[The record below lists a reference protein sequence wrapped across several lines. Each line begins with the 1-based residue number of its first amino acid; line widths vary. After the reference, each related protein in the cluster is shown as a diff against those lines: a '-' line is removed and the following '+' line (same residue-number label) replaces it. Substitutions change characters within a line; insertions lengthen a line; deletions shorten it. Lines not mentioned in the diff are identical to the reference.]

1 MVKNGD
7 SLHKIGKLVEI
18 VSRNRSGGVIFALIV
33 LVILASLLSP
43 YFLST
48 YNLQALTRSF
58 AFVAII
64 ALGQACLLLLG
75 ELDLSLGAIA
85 GFCGVIGGILMVN
98 FSINHWLAFF
108 LCLLLG
114 AACGLVNGAL
124 VAKLNLNSLVVTV
137 GMSGVYQGLNLVI
150 SHGRAITGIPEEIY
164 FLGQGG
170 VLGIP
175 MPFIIMFGV
184 AGIILLVTQYTLFGR
199 YMYAI
204 GNNREAAKIL
214 GIKIDRVQIV
224 TFTIAGL
231 LGALS
236 GMIMVA
242 RLGSSQP
249 AIGQEWVLPSIAAS
263 VIGGVSPAGG
273 IGNPVGAILG
283 AGITGVIE
291 NMIVIFGVSPYW
303 QTAVSGI
310 VVVAAV
316 SLDSIQKIIRE
327 RRGL

>member
-1 MVKNGD
+1 
-7 SLHKIGKLVEI
+7 
-18 VSRNRSGGVIFALIV
+18 
-33 LVILASLLSP
+33 
-43 YFLST
+43 
-48 YNLQALTRSF
+48 
-58 AFVAII
+58 
-64 ALGQACLLLLG
+64 
-75 ELDLSLGAIA
+75 
-85 GFCGVIGGILMVN
+85 
-98 FSINHWLAFF
+98 
-108 LCLLLG
+108 
-114 AACGLVNGAL
+114 
-124 VAKLNLNSLVVTV
+124 
-137 GMSGVYQGLNLVI
+137 
-150 SHGRAITGIPEEIY
+150 
-164 FLGQGG
+164 
-170 VLGIP
+170 

-184 AGIILLVTQYTLFGR
+184 AGVILLVTQYTLFGR